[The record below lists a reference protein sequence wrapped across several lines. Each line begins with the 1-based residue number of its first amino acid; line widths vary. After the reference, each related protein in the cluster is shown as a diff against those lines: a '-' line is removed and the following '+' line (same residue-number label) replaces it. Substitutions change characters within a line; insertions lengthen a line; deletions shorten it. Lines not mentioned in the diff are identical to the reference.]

1 MKKGM
6 RRFRVHPGK
15 GSDAD
20 VFGREERKDLT
31 LGKGSCRVSKKKEN
45 EVQRWFMR
53 DIRQRRISWRG

>member
-31 LGKGSCRVSKKKEN
+31 LGKGSCRVSKKKE
-45 EVQRWFMR
+45 
-53 DIRQRRISWRG
+53 